1 MLPNSGLF
9 FPAAQFKLICH
20 CVQDCHRLILV
31 VQQFLHPLNA
41 AGPAVLTHCIEL
53 AGRVRRNVNIFDPKE
68 LCRAAEVF
76 VDAPCP
82 IIDSKR
88 LDFGITVNMQ
98 TKYYQMND
106 GMVESLGRTI
116 IK

>member
-20 CVQDCHRLILV
+20 CIQDCHRLILV

-68 LCRAAEVF
+68 LCRTAEVF
-76 VDAPCP
+76 VDALS
-82 IIDSKR
+82 DYSKR
-88 LDFGITVNMQ
+88 LDVGITVNVQ

>member
-9 FPAAQFKLICH
+9 FPAAPFKLICH

-68 LCRAAEVF
+68 LCRTAEVF
-76 VDAPCP
+76 VD
-82 IIDSKR
+82 R
-88 LDFGITVNMQ
+88 LSD
-98 TKYYQMND
+98 YQFEALRLWNN
-106 GMVESLGRTI
+106 GKCANKILPNE
-116 IK
+116 